1 MVPRSVSIFDIKLIP
16 GAIGIIQRNNK
27 EEVEQLLW
35 QVGFDPKLGFEFVDC
50 LHRPL
55 TAKTN
60 EPVLGVR
67 IEGYER
73 FDHEWLSSDNASW
86 EAKTENI
93 DPELRDDLIAMSQES
108 RNTAFI
114 CEHIANSKGE

>member
-1 MVPRSVSIFDIKLIP
+1 MVPRAVSIFDLKLIP

-60 EPVLGVR
+60 EPVYGVR

-73 FDHEWLSSDNASW
+73 WDHEWIESDNSSW
-86 EAKTENI
+86 EAKIQDI
-93 DPELRDDLIAMSQES
+93 DPSLRDDLIAMSRESNNTQEILS
-108 RNTAFI
+108 
-114 CEHIANSKGE
+114 HIGSKGE